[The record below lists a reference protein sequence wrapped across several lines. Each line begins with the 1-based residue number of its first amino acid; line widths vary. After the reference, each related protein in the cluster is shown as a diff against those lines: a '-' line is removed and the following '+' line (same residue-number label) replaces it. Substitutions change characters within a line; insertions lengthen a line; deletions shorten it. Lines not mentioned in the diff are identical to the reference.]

1 MSTKIVCLQ
10 DEQRIREERERKKA
24 EVRARLEAQSSSK
37 SKKKGF
43 MTPERK
49 KKLRLLLRKKA
60 AEELKRQQE
69 AKANERR
76 KVISERTGTKK
87 NFDAMSEEELK
98 SVCRQ
103 MHERLSKLEHDRWD
117 IETHVG
123 KRELEFH
130 QLSSQVSDMRGKFV
144 KPPLKRVPKYQ
155 AKIERML
162 LNARKEVGFTVTL
175 KSVKKDQFKVDE
187 PKDNKDQEPEWS
199 WKKDAKQSQS
209 SSQLAQ
215 VHQSRDL
222 SSPTEEVE
230 EVDLE

>member
-1 MSTKIVCLQ
+1 M
-10 DEQRIREERERKKA
+10 
-24 EVRARLEAQSSSK
+24 EAQASSK
-37 SKKKGF
+37 TKKKGF

-49 KKLRLLLRKKA
+49 KKLRILLRRKA

-76 KVISERTGTKK
+76 KVISERTGSKK

-103 MHERLSKLEHDRWD
+103 MHDRLSKLESDKWD
-117 IETHVG
+117 KENEVSR
-123 KRELEFH
+123 KELEIH
-130 QLSSQVSDMRGKFV
+130 QLSTQVSDMRGKFV

-155 AKIERML
+155 AKIEKML

-187 PKDNKDQEPEWS
+187 PKETKDQAPEWS
-199 WKKDAKQSQS
+199 WKKGQEKGGQQ
-209 SSQLAQ
+209 QERQ
-215 VHQSRDL
+215 EIL
-222 SSPTEEVE
+222 SAEEE
-230 EVDLE
+230 TDEY